1 MVKWQSI
8 LQLRT
13 IKFNIEKLKLGIIL
27 LVCMLA
33 VGCAGTKNFLALPDA
48 AKQQIKSSKF
58 VLVHSQDELNAAVNK
73 SNMSRATGGGL
84 LFVLID
90 AAVTNKRANETEN
103 LLAPIRSELI
113 NFDMDKEIKQA
124 ILPVVSSTPWLYAQ
138 NISDITIAHGNYP
151 DIVKQISNDATNN
164 KDVVG
169 VFSSVYILNANFTTL
184 EVAVEFYPLSP
195 NLKNLQEYSTKKKKQ
210 NQPLPIYKIN
220 LVYNKNIE
228 TKTNN
233 AKENAKLWA
242 ANNGQA
248 IKNALQE
255 AVTKISLQLNK
266 NLQNPENL
274 DVSIN

>member
-1 MVKWQSI
+1 MMSGK
-8 LQLRT
+8 
-13 IKFNIEKLKLGIIL
+13 
-27 LVCMLA
+27 
-33 VGCAGTKNFLALPDA
+33 
-48 AKQQIKSSKF
+48 KS
-58 VLVHSQDELNAAVNK
+58 L
-73 SNMSRATGGGL
+73 
-84 LFVLID
+84 
-90 AAVTNKRANETEN
+90 
-103 LLAPIRSELI
+103 
-113 NFDMDKEIKQA
+113 
-124 ILPVVSSTPWLYAQ
+124 
-138 NISDITIAHGNYP
+138 
-151 DIVKQISNDATNN
+151 
-164 KDVVG
+164 
-169 VFSSVYILNANFTTL
+169 
-184 EVAVEFYPLSP
+184 
-195 NLKNLQEYSTKKKKQ
+195 KKKQ